1 MECNPPHILTQN
13 IFCRNRPHIPHTFTP
28 TEKIQVVFGM
38 AKKNTL
44 KEQAEEVLRIA
55 TEHGVEQNFF
65 FITTFER
72 YQVQLDILADL
83 ERKIKKDGALVT
95 KEYVKGRENVYTHPA
110 IGEYNKTCT
119 SANQTVATL
128 IKIIKSLRNGADE
141 NDGEDELLRALGIA
155 R

>member
-1 MECNPPHILTQN
+1 M
-13 IFCRNRPHIPHTFTP
+13 NR
-28 TEKIQVVFGM
+28 KQ
-38 AKKNTL
+38 
-44 KEQAEEVLRIA
+44 QAQEVLKIA
-55 TEHGVEQNFF
+55 QEHGVEQNFF

-72 YQVQLDILADL
+72 YQVQLDILDDL
-83 ERKIKKDGALVT
+83 KQKIEEDGALVT

-128 IKIIKSLRNGADE
+128 IKIIKSLRDNDGD
-141 NDGEDELLRALGIA
+141 NDGEDELLKALGIT